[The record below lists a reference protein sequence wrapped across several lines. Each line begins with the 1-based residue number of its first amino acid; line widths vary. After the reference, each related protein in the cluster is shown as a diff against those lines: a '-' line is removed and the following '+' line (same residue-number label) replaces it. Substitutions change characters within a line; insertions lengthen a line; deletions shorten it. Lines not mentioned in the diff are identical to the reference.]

1 MRLKDKWEVDSNQ
14 YRRYN
19 LKQKINS
26 VIFGLAIGDALGV
39 PVEFRNRDTYH
50 ISDMVGY
57 GTYNQPAG
65 TWSDDTSL
73 SLALI
78 EHLCE
83 DSDLNGLMDKFV
95 AYRQGY
101 LTPFGY
107 CFDIGVATN
116 QAIER
121 YLAGVSPEKCGG
133 TSERDNGNGALMRIS
148 PLALLLYEN
157 FDFSYRSKIIEK
169 YTKLTHAHP
178 RSIVASILYVQL
190 LIGFLLNI
198 RLEKLLCQSKPYLED
213 YFKKKSEY
221 WEEYQEHFRE
231 IFDREFYQ
239 KSREDIASTGYVV
252 DTLKA
257 CLWCLGITDSFEEA
271 VLKAI
276 NLGGDTDT
284 IGAITGTLAGAHYQL
299 EGIPEKWIHQ
309 LANRKLINEK
319 CRQLLEHLY
328 KQSK

>member
-1 MRLKDKWEVDSNQ
+1 MRLKNKWEADSTQ
-14 YRRYN
+14 YRRYH
-19 LKQKINS
+19 LKQMIDS
-26 VIFGLAIGDALGV
+26 VIYGLAIGDALGV
-39 PVEFRNRDTYH
+39 PVEFNARDSYQ
-50 ISDMVGY
+50 ILDMVGY

-83 DSDLNGLMDKFV
+83 NSDLNGLMDKFV

-148 PLALLLYEN
+148 PLALLLHEN
-157 FDFSYRSKIIEK
+157 FDFSYRSKIIEQ

-178 RSIVASILYVQL
+178 RSIVASILYVQF

-198 RLEKLLCQSKPYLED
+198 RLEKLLCQSKPYFED
-213 YFKKKSEY
+213 YFKKKPEY
-221 WEEYQEHFRE
+221 WKEYQEHFRE
-231 IFDREFYQ
+231 LFDQDFYQ
-239 KSREDIASTGYVV
+239 KSREEITSTGYVV
-252 DTLKA
+252 DTLKS
-257 CLWCLGITDSFEEA
+257 CLWCLGTTKSFEEA
-271 VLKAI
+271 VLKAV
-276 NLGGDTDT
+276 NLGEDTDT
-284 IGAITGTLAGAHYQL
+284 IGAITGSLAGAIYKL
-299 EGIPEKWIHQ
+299 ECIPERWIEK
-309 LANRKLINEK
+309 LANRSLLEEK
-319 CRQLLEHLY
+319 CHQLLEY
-328 KQSK
+328 IDK

>member
-1 MRLKDKWEVDSNQ
+1 MRLKNKWESDSKQ
-14 YRRYN
+14 YRRYH
-19 LKQKINS
+19 LKQMIHS
-26 VIFGLAIGDALGV
+26 VIYGLAIGDALGV
-39 PVEFRNRDTYH
+39 PVEFNDRDSYQ
-50 ISDMVGY
+50 ILDMVGY

-83 DSDLNGLMDKFV
+83 DSDLNELMDKFV

-121 YLAGVSPEKCGG
+121 YLAGEFPEKCGG

-148 PLALLLYEN
+148 PLALLLHEN
-157 FDFSYRSKIIEK
+157 FDFSYRSKIIEQ

-178 RSIVASILYVQL
+178 RSIVASILYVQF

-198 RLEKLLCQSKPYLED
+198 RLEKLLCQSKPYFED
-213 YFKKKSEY
+213 YFKKKPEY
-221 WEEYQEHFRE
+221 WKEYQEHFRE
-231 IFDREFYQ
+231 LFDQDFYQ
-239 KSREDIASTGYVV
+239 KSREEITSTGYVV

-257 CLWCLGITDSFEEA
+257 CLWCLGTTKNFEEA
-271 VLKAI
+271 VLKAV
-276 NLGGDTDT
+276 NLGEDTDT
-284 IGAITGTLAGAHYQL
+284 IGAITGSLAGAIYKL
-299 EGIPEKWIHQ
+299 ECIPERWIEK
-309 LANRKLINEK
+309 LANRSLLEEK
-319 CRQLLEHLY
+319 CHQLLEY
-328 KQSK
+328 IDK